1 MPEFILAY
9 HEERQFDTP
18 EQGAEQR
25 KAWGAWLQS
34 LGDAVINPGRP
45 MGPSH
50 FVRQGG
56 EVERVDGPAAMMGF
70 TIISAESLDAAFAVA
85 KACPF
90 LQIGSI
96 EVAELFNMPSGG

>member
-9 HEERQFDTP
+9 HEERQFNTP

-25 KAWGAWLQS
+25 KAWGAWLQG
-34 LGDAVINPGRP
+34 LGDAVVNPGQP

-56 EVERVDGPAAMMGF
+56 AVERVDSPAAMMGL
-70 TIISAESLDAAFAVA
+70 TIIRADSADAAYEIA

-90 LQIGSI
+90 LAIGSI